1 VLGTVGELHPE
12 VAKALDLPRGVYLF
26 EVDVEAL
33 VQVSD
38 VVPHLRGLN
47 RFPAVLRDLAVV
59 VPEGKAAEDIRAVIQ
74 EVGGPLVEEVL
85 IFDVYTGSPLPTGRK
100 NLAFALR
107 YRASDRT
114 LRDEEVQTAH
124 ARIVEEVNRRLGAEL
139 RT

>member
-1 VLGTVGELHPE
+1 ELPKGVQLFE
-12 VAKALDLPRGVYLF
+12 LDLQ
-26 EVDVEAL
+26 AL
-33 VQVSD
+33 VRVAD
-38 VVPHLRGLN
+38 VVPRLSPLN

-59 VPEGKAAEDIRAVIQ
+59 VPESEQAEDIRAVIQ

-85 IFDVYTGSPLPTGRK
+85 VFDVYVGKPLPAGRK

-107 YRASDRT
+107 YRAPDRT
-114 LRDEEVQTAH
+114 LKDDEVQAAH